1 MNSPEPIF
9 HFEIQQSTPE
19 WDAIRA
25 GRWSASRAATIMGGL
40 DTQGLKDYVMD
51 IAWGRVYGPVEHG
64 SFKSAAMERGNN
76 LEESTRES
84 YAFQTDNVI
93 ETCGF
98 VEHASIPWVGWS
110 PDGLVGRKHGIEA
123 KNPLHKAYMEVKR
136 TDKIPAEYRWQVR
149 FGMWVGQLDTMDFLC
164 DHPKAGLIVIPC
176 EVTESEK
183 QQMEERIHLLE
194 PRVVEWM
201 DILLDKKQAA

>member
-1 MNSPEPIF
+1 MSAPIF
-9 HFEIQQSTPE
+9 HFEIEQGTPE

-176 EVTESEK
+176 EVTDSEK

-194 PRVVEWM
+194 PRVREWM
-201 DILLDKKQAA
+201 DILLDKRAAA

>member
-1 MNSPEPIF
+1 MSAPIF
-9 HFEIQQSTPE
+9 HFEIEQGTPE

-136 TDKIPAEYRWQVR
+136 TDKIPAAYRWQVR

-176 EVTESEK
+176 DVTDSEK

-201 DILLDKKQAA
+201 DILLDKRVAA

>member
-1 MNSPEPIF
+1 MSAPIF
-9 HFEIQQSTPE
+9 HFEIDQGTPE

-51 IAWGRVYGPVEHG
+51 IAWGRVYGPIEHG
-64 SFKSAAMERGNN
+64 SWKSAAMERGNN
-76 LEESTRES
+76 LEESTREA
-84 YAFQTDNVI
+84 YAFKTDNVI

-98 VEHASIPWVGWS
+98 VEHATIPWVGWS

-123 KNPLHKAYMEVKR
+123 KNPLHKAYMQCKR
-136 TDKIPAEYRWQVR
+136 TGLIPAEYRWQVR
-149 FGMWVGQLDTMDFLC
+149 WGMWVGQLDVMDFLC
-164 DHPKAGLIVIPC
+164 DHPKAGLIIIPC

-194 PRVVEWM
+194 PRVDEWM
-201 DILLDKKQAA
+201 AILLDKRDAA

>member
-1 MNSPEPIF
+1 MSAPIF
-9 HFEIQQSTPE
+9 HFDIAQGTPE
-19 WDAIRA
+19 WDSIRA

-64 SFKSAAMERGNN
+64 SWKSAAMERGNN

-84 YAFQTDNVI
+84 YAFHTDAVI
-93 ETCGF
+93 EQCGF
-98 VEHASIPWVGWS
+98 VEHATIPWVGWS
-110 PDGLVGRKHGIEA
+110 PDGIRSRKHGIEA

-136 TDKIPAEYRWQVR
+136 TGKIPSEYRWQTR
-149 FGMWVGQLDTMDFLC
+149 FGMWVGQLDAMDFLC
-164 DHPKAGLIVIPC
+164 DHPKAGLIIIPC
-176 EVTESEK
+176 EVTDSER

-194 PRVVEWM
+194 PRVRDWM
-201 DILLDKKQAA
+201 DILLDKRDSA